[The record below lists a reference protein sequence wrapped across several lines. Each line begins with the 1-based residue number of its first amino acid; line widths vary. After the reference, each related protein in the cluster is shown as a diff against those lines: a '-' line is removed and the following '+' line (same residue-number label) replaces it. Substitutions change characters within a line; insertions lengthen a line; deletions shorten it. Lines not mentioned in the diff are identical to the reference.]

1 MQVIIREAREADLP
15 LILPLYGQL
24 GMDDGSVLTLE
35 EARKLFRRL
44 QSYPDYKLFIAAAGG
59 EILGVFAMIIMDN
72 LGHRGA
78 PSALVEDVV
87 VRQEWR
93 QRGIGREM
101 MRFAMNRAREKGCY
115 KLVLSSNKNREEA
128 HRFYENLGFQK
139 HGYSFLVELNP

>member
-15 LILPLYGQL
+15 FILPLYGQL

-44 QSYPDYKLFIAAAGG
+44 QSYQDYKLFIAAAGG

>member
-1 MQVIIREAREADLP
+1 
-15 LILPLYGQL
+15 
-24 GMDDGSVLTLE
+24 MDDGSVLTLE

>member
-1 MQVIIREAREADLP
+1 MQVIIREAGESDLP
-15 LILPLYGQL
+15 LILPLYSQL

-35 EARKLFRRL
+35 EARKLFQRL